1 MNRHHADQPDA
12 RQRIEQLRREIDRHN
27 RLYYVEA
34 QPEISDQQY
43 DQLLNE
49 LEQLEADHPDLVT
62 PDSPTQRVGGEPI
75 EGFQTVEH
83 TVPMM
88 SIDNTY
94 AMRQA
99 RGSLEAWFARV
110 RNGLNTDKQRPT
122 GQAALFEADEDDQ
135 PTELDQLRYI
145 CEPKIDGVAIS
156 LRYERGRLIRAV
168 TRGDGRQGDD
178 VTVNVRTIRAIPLR
192 LGGAAAS
199 KSNADMRDSD
209 DAPPRLPDVLE
220 VRGEVFMRFDDF
232 QRMNRQRDKDNEQ
245 PFANPRNAT
254 AGTLKQLDPRIVARR
269 TMHFHAHGRG
279 AIEPDDFTAHSQLL
293 KALRSWG
300 VPVNPSIQLAG
311 TEDDV
316 YQFIERFE
324 PQRGELGYPVDG
336 VVVKVDRY
344 DQQRNLGA
352 TSKAPRW
359 CIAYKYAAEQ
369 ATTRLLKVD
378 WQVGKTGKLTP
389 RATMEPVFV
398 AGTTVQH
405 ASLHNFGEIQR
416 KGLQIG
422 DTVIIE
428 KAGEIIPQVVAA
440 VESERPDD
448 ARPIDAPGQCPI
460 CQTPVVTEG
469 ESDST
474 EETGRFC
481 PNPQCP
487 AQFREKLIHFAGRG
501 QMDIDGLGEKV
512 VDQLLNADL
521 VAHFADLYR
530 LDTEQLVKLDR
541 MGEKSAS
548 NLVKAI
554 EASKNRGLARLL
566 GSLGIR
572 HIGSSTARVVAEH
585 FADIDALR
593 QADAQALAELP
604 DVGPIVAEALY
615 TFVQSEAGRHTLDA
629 LKSAGVDMTSHEYAQ
644 GASQTNSPFAG
655 KTIVLTGSLERFTR
669 DELTEKLAQLG
680 AKVTSSVSKNTD
692 LLIAGEKA
700 GSKLAK
706 ARQLGVAVWNEDEL
720 VAAIDDESA

>member
-1 MNRHHADQPDA
+1 MSQSPADRDDA
-12 RQRIEQLRREIDRHN
+12 RRRIEALRRQINRHN

-34 QPEISDQQY
+34 QPEISDRQY
-43 DQLLNE
+43 DQLLKQLE
-49 LEQLEADHPDLVT
+49 DLEQQYPDLVT
-62 PDSPTQRVGGEPI
+62 PDSPTQRVGGQPLDAFE
-75 EGFQTVEH
+75 TVRH

-99 RGSLEAWFARV
+99 RGSLEAWFDRV
-110 RNGLNTDKQRPT
+110 RSGLNTDKQRPT
-122 GQAALFEADEDDQ
+122 GRAGLFDTAEQDQ
-135 PTELDQLRYI
+135 PTEPDQLRYV

-156 LRYERGRLIRAV
+156 LRYEQGRLVRAV
-168 TRGDGRQGDD
+168 TRGDGQRGDD
-178 VTVNVRTIRAIPLR
+178 VTANIRTIGAIPLR
-192 LGGAAAS
+192 LHAADQQPAQ
-199 KSNADMRDSD
+199 ADAEESD
-209 DAPPRLPDVLE
+209 PPPALPEVLE

-232 QRMNRQRDKDNEQ
+232 QRMNRQREKDGEQ
-245 PFANPRNAT
+245 TFANPRNAT

-269 TMHFHAHGRG
+269 TMHFYAHGRG
-279 AIEPDDFTAHSQLL
+279 AIEPDDFAAHSQLL

-300 VPVNPSIQLAG
+300 VPVNPLIQLAG

-316 YQFIERFE
+316 YAFIERFE
-324 PQRGELGYPVDG
+324 PDRATLGYPVDG

-344 DQQRNLGA
+344 DHQHDLGA

-369 ATTRLLKVD
+369 ATTKLLQVD

-389 RATMEPVFV
+389 RATMQPVFV

-405 ASLHNFGEIQR
+405 ASLHNYGEIQR
-416 KGLQIG
+416 KELRLG
-422 DTVIIE
+422 DTVVIE

-440 VESERPDD
+440 VEAERPDD
-448 ARPIDAPGQCPI
+448 ARPIDAPADCPI
-460 CQTPVVTEG
+460 CRTPVVIEG
-469 ESDST
+469 ESDAK
-474 EETGRFC
+474 ETGRFC

-512 VDQLLNADL
+512 VDQLLDAGL
-521 VAHFADLYR
+521 VEHFADLYQ
-530 LDTEQLVKLDR
+530 LDTDQLVKLER

-554 EASKNRGLARLL
+554 EASKSRGLARLL

-585 FADIDALR
+585 FADIDQLR
-593 QADAQALAELP
+593 KAEADQLAELP
-604 DVGPIVAEALY
+604 DVGPIVAESLH
-615 TFVQSEAGRHTLDA
+615 TFLQSAAGKRTIEQLRQF
-629 LKSAGVDMTSHEYAQ
+629 GVDMTSREYAQ
-644 GASQTNSPFAG
+644 AGSETDSPLAG
-655 KTIVLTGSLERFTR
+655 KTIVLTGSLEHYTR
-669 DELTEKLAQLG
+669 DQLTETLEQRG

-706 ARQLGVAVWNEDEL
+706 ARQLDVTVWNEDQL
-720 VAAIDDESA
+720 VAALAGDRK